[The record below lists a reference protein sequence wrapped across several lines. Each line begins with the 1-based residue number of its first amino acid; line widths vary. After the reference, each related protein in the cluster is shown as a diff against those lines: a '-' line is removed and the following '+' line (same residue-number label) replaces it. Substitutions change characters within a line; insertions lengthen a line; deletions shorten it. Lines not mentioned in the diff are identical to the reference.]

1 MKTQTLFIWLG
12 FLSLLAQQACT
23 DGSLG
28 QIVEIDVPD
37 HQSLPTLGM
46 DLRSGDTTAQIAVN
60 KSLGIV
66 DQNEF
71 TPIEN
76 TRIQLLRNGVLLTD
90 NFTLDQGNEIYKGQL
105 PVPVE
110 QIPGATYRVQVEV
123 PGVGMAFAEQ
133 IMPAQPVVTKVVYSQ
148 GGGVSPDGERVDE
161 IKVTLQDVGGE
172 KNYYALDLIIGW
184 FEIDQNGDTINAQ
197 TYSSFID
204 SNDPV
209 LSPGTPYA
217 LVFSDEAFDGG
228 SYTARGFTYDIS
240 TGDNGFALVRVYQLT
255 RDAFLYARSLA
266 QYWNSNGN
274 PFAEPVT
281 VHGNVVGGYGA
292 FILSNYLEFRIQ

>member
-1 MKTQTLFIWLG
+1 MKAQTLFIWLG
-12 FLSLLAQQACT
+12 FLSLLGQQACT
-23 DGSLG
+23 DSSLG

-46 DLRSGDTTAQIAVN
+46 DLRSGDTIAQAVVN
-60 KSLGIV
+60 KSLGIL

-71 TPIEN
+71 APINN
-76 TRIQLLRNGVLLTD
+76 TKIQLLRNGALITD
-90 NFTLDQGNEIYKGQL
+90 NFALTPGDPIFKAQL
-105 PVPVE
+105 PAPLDPT
-110 QIPGATYRVQVEV
+110 PGATYRVQVEV
-123 PGVGMAFAEQ
+123 PGVGTAFAEQ
-133 IMPAQPVVTKVVYSQ
+133 IMPAKPAVTEVVFSPD
-148 GGGVSPDGERVDE
+148 GGISPDGERVDE
-161 IKVTLQDVGGE
+161 IKVTIQDVGGE
-172 KNYYALDLIIGW
+172 KNYYALDLVINW
-184 FEIDQNGDTINAQ
+184 FAIDQNGDTINSE
-197 TYSSFID
+197 TYNGFID

-228 SYTARGFTYDIS
+228 SYTARIFTYDLNI
-240 TGDNGFALVRVYQLT
+240 GGNGFAVVRVYQLT
-255 RDAFLYARSLA
+255 RDAFLYARSLS

-274 PFAEPVT
+274 PFVEPVT